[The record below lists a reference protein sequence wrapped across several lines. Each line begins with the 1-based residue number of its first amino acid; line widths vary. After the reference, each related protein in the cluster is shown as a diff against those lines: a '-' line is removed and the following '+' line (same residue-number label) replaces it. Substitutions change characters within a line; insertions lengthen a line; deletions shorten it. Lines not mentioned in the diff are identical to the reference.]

1 MGKPSAPP
9 GTEKGQ
15 KDTKEGE
22 KDTKTLSSFH
32 NKAYQSTSM
41 QSGMDLV
48 ESDVKR

>member
-1 MGKPSAPP
+1 MGKTSAPP

-41 QSGMDLV
+41 KSGMDLV